1 MVSIPDILHDSAPG
15 RRSRPRARAA
25 SELAPSKPSTTRRT
39 ARPSSPLRDHVRGYA
54 ENRPGVY
61 RFIDREGQVLYV
73 GKSVRVRARL
83 LSYFRAEPGEKAH
96 ELAQDAVGAEWEYV
110 PDEFG
115 ALIREMRLIQRFKP
129 RFNVQHKRR
138 RAFAFLKLTLAEAA
152 PRVVAVSRAREDG
165 SLYFGPFGRV
175 WAVKEVA
182 RELGSVLGLRDCPSR
197 TPVFWS
203 DQMDLFAPARSPGC
217 MRAELGTCAA
227 PCIGSIDEASY
238 RERVRSA
245 RAFLQGASAEPLD
258 TLESRMKDA
267 AARLDFEY
275 AARLRDRRDRMA
287 FLHSEMAAFRG
298 EIDALS
304 FVYRTKG
311 FNDEERLYV
320 IRGGRVIDE
329 VELGIDEPASNA
341 GDVSRW
347 SPQAPTRQS
356 TPSPS
361 AASVL
366 LDEPDW
372 IDEDDL
378 DIASDIDLAASP
390 SVRARVAAAFTDRY
404 HGLSGLDAHQA
415 DEVLLVAAWFRARP
429 EERLRTTSPREWC

>member
-1 MVSIPDILHDSAPG
+1 MVPPIKLLEDAAPRRRTRAPG
-15 RRSRPRARAA
+15 TARHSASPRR
-25 SELAPSKPSTTRRT
+25 ET
-39 ARPSSPLRDHVRGYA
+39 RPSSPLRDHVRAYA

-96 ELAQDAVGAEWEYV
+96 ELIADSAGAEWEYV

-129 RFNVQHKRR
+129 RFNVQHKRK
-138 RAFAFLKLTLAEAA
+138 RAFAFLKLTLAEQA
-152 PRVVAVSRAREDG
+152 PRILAVSRAREDG

-203 DQMDLFAPARSPGC
+203 DQMDLFAPQRSPGC

-227 PCIGSIDEASY
+227 PCIGSTDEAGY
-238 RERVRSA
+238 WTRVRSA
-245 RAFLQGASAEPLD
+245 RAFLQGASDEPLGA
-258 TLESRMKDA
+258 LETRMKEA

-304 FVYRTKG
+304 FVYRTQG
-311 FNDEERLYV
+311 FEGAERVYV
-320 IRGGRVIDE
+320 IRGGLVRDEIDLGE
-329 VELGIDEPASNA
+329 APGNAPRHELDPGRAEA
-341 GDVSRW
+341 
-347 SPQAPTRQS
+347 APPRARPRPGTGS
-356 TPSPS
+356 S
-361 AASVL
+361 L

-372 IDEDDL
+372 DDEVDGGAGEEVRR
-378 DIASDIDLAASP
+378 ASAFAP
-390 SVRARVAAAFTDRY
+390 TVRRRVAAAFTDRH
-404 HGLSGLDAHQA
+404 HGLSALKAHEA

-429 EERLRTTSPREWC
+429 EERLRTMSPKEWLT